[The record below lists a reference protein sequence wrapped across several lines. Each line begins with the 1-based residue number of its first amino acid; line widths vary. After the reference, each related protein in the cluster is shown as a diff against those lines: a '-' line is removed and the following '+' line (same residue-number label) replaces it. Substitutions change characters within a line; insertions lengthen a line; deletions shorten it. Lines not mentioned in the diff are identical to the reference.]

1 MPQRAIVLLS
11 GGIDSTT
18 CLAIAKKSGY
28 TPYALS
34 FNYGQRSQVELDA
47 AHVIAKQLA
56 VVEHRIVDLTDIG
69 RFGGSAITDHT
80 KALKTDNHDHHIPSS
95 YVPGRNTIFL
105 AIALS
110 WAEALDAE
118 AIFIGV
124 HDDDTMCYPDCR
136 PAYIAAYQEM
146 ANLANKRGV
155 EGRPI
160 RIETPVLSMKK
171 SAIVALGAKLG
182 VDYTNT
188 VTCYQADSEGR
199 ACGKCLSCTT
209 RRASF
214 LTAGLADPTRYQLD
228 VVW

>member
-1 MPQRAIVLLS
+1 MSKRAVILLS

-18 CLAIAKKSGY
+18 CLAIAKNGGFS
-28 TPYALS
+28 PYALS

-47 AHVIAKQLA
+47 ARKIAGQLA
-56 VVEHRIVDLTDIG
+56 AVEHRGVDLTDIG
-69 RFGGSAITDHT
+69 RFGGSAITDH
-80 KALKTDNHDHHIPSS
+80 KQALKTDNHDHHIPTS

-105 AIALS
+105 SIALS

-136 PAYIAAYQEM
+136 PAYIAAYQDM

-160 RIETPVLSMKK
+160 QIKTPILHMKK
-171 SAIVALGAKLG
+171 SAIVTLGSELG
-182 VDYTNT
+182 VDYKDT

-209 RRASF
+209 RRESF
-214 LTAGLADPTRYQLD
+214 IAAQLPDPTRYQ
-228 VVW
+228 